1 MSDPDPILEAARAW
15 LNRTFV
21 MRLMDPGLDQS
32 LADLLR
38 EQRREGARDAGV
50 AIVKRCCPDCCEHCY
65 NTALEAQKIAAGDYR
80 RGRVEGAREMR
91 ERARQYVATHYPV
104 HRTSITSEWVMEK
117 NQDPSD
123 GGKVQEAYAK
133 ALAALPDELE
143 VSL

>member
-65 NTALEAQKIAAGDYR
+65 NTALEVQQIGADEYR
-80 RGRVEGAREMR
+80 RGRIEGAREMR
-91 ERARQYVATHYPV
+91 ERAAALCGGASSFALLAA
-104 HRTSITSEWVMEK
+104 SIR
-117 NQDPSD
+117 
-123 GGKVQEAYAK
+123 
-133 ALAALPDELE
+133 ALPDEPE
-143 VSL
+143 EKP